1 MIARVNKNW
10 GINVKNI
17 KDIGLDGDK
26 IVITWLDD
34 STNKY
39 QADDET
45 MASIYFNR
53 LLDLMEE
60 SIKKNGVKN

>member
-1 MIARVNKNW
+1 MIVRVNKNW

-60 SIKKNGVKN
+60 SIRKNGVK

>member
-1 MIARVNKNW
+1 MIVRVNKNW
-10 GINVKNI
+10 GINVRNV

-34 STNKY
+34 SINKY

-53 LLDLMEE
+53 MLDLMED
-60 SIKKNGVKN
+60 SIRKNGVK

>member
-34 STNKY
+34 TTNKY

-60 SIKKNGVKN
+60 SIRKNGVK

>member
-1 MIARVNKNW
+1 MIVRVNKNW
-10 GINVKNI
+10 GINVRNI

-34 STNKY
+34 SINKY
-39 QADDET
+39 QADDEN

-53 LLDLMEE
+53 LLDLMED
-60 SIKKNGVKN
+60 SIRKNGVK

>member
-1 MIARVNKNW
+1 MIERVNKNW

-60 SIKKNGVKN
+60 SIRKNGVK

>member
-10 GINVKNI
+10 GVNVKNI
-17 KDIGLDGDK
+17 KDIGLEGDK
-26 IVITWLDD
+26 IVITWLNE

-60 SIKKNGVKN
+60 SIRKVGIK

>member
-10 GINVKNI
+10 GINIKNI

-60 SIKKNGVKN
+60 SIRKNGVK

>member
-10 GINVKNI
+10 GINFKYFI
-17 KDIGLDGDK
+17 DIGLDGDQ

-53 LLDLMEE
+53 LLDLMED
-60 SIKKNGVKN
+60 SIRKNGVK

>member
-1 MIARVNKNW
+1 MIVRVNKNW
-10 GINVKNI
+10 GINVRNV

-34 STNKY
+34 SVNKY

-53 LLDLMEE
+53 MLDLMED
-60 SIKKNGVKN
+60 SIRKNGVK

>member
-60 SIKKNGVKN
+60 SIRKSGVK

>member
-39 QADDET
+39 QADNET

-60 SIKKNGVKN
+60 SIRKNGVK

>member
-10 GINVKNI
+10 GVNVKNI

-34 STNKY
+34 TTNKY

-60 SIKKNGVKN
+60 SIRKNGVK

>member
-60 SIKKNGVKN
+60 SIRKVGVK

>member
-10 GINVKNI
+10 GVNVKNI
-17 KDIGLDGDK
+17 KDIGLEGDK
-26 IVITWLDD
+26 IVITWLDE

-60 SIKKNGVKN
+60 SIRKIGIK

>member
-60 SIKKNGVKN
+60 SIRKNGVK

>member
-10 GINVKNI
+10 GVNVKNI

-45 MASIYFNR
+45 MATIYFNR

-60 SIKKNGVKN
+60 SIRKNGVK

>member
-10 GINVKNI
+10 GVNVKNI

-53 LLDLMEE
+53 LQDLMEE
-60 SIKKNGVKN
+60 SIRKNGVK

>member
-34 STNKY
+34 SSNKY

-60 SIKKNGVKN
+60 SIRKNGVK

>member
-53 LLDLMEE
+53 LMDLMEE
-60 SIKKNGVKN
+60 SIRKNGVK

>member
-10 GINVKNI
+10 GVNVKNI

-53 LLDLMEE
+53 LMDLMEE
-60 SIKKNGVKN
+60 SIRKVGIK

>member
-1 MIARVNKNW
+1 MIVRVNKNW

-17 KDIGLDGDK
+17 KDIGLDDDK

-34 STNKY
+34 SINKY
-39 QADDET
+39 QADDEN

-53 LLDLMEE
+53 LLDLMED
-60 SIKKNGVKN
+60 SIRKNGVK

>member
-10 GINVKNI
+10 GVNVKNI
-17 KDIGLDGDK
+17 KDIGLEGDK
-26 IVITWLDD
+26 IVITWLDE

-60 SIKKNGVKN
+60 SIRKVGIK

>member
-60 SIKKNGVKN
+60 SIRKVGIK

>member
-10 GINVKNI
+10 GVNVKNI

-26 IVITWLDD
+26 IVITWLDE

-60 SIKKNGVKN
+60 SIRKSGVK

>member
-1 MIARVNKNW
+1 MIARINKNW
-10 GINVKNI
+10 GVNIKNI

-26 IVITWLDD
+26 IVITWLDE

-60 SIKKNGVKN
+60 SIRKSGVK

>member
-60 SIKKNGVKN
+60 SIKRNGVK

>member
-1 MIARVNKNW
+1 MIVRVNKNW
-10 GINVKNI
+10 GINVRNI

-34 STNKY
+34 SINKY
-39 QADDET
+39 QADNEN

-53 LLDLMEE
+53 LLDLMED
-60 SIKKNGVKN
+60 SIRKNGVK

>member
-17 KDIGLDGDK
+17 KDIGLEGDK
-26 IVITWLDD
+26 IVITWLDE

-60 SIKKNGVKN
+60 SIRKSGVK

>member
-1 MIARVNKNW
+1 MIVRVNKNW
-10 GINVKNI
+10 GINVRNV

-34 STNKY
+34 SINKY
-39 QADDET
+39 QADNEN

-53 LLDLMEE
+53 LLDLMED
-60 SIKKNGVKN
+60 SIRKNGVK

>member
-10 GINVKNI
+10 GVNVKEI

-60 SIKKNGVKN
+60 SIRKNGVK